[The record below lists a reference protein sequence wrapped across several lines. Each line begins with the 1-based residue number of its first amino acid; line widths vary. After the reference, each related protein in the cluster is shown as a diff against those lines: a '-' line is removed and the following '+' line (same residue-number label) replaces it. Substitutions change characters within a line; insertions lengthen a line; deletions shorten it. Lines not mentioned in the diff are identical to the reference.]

1 MRQAEITTQ
10 NVEAPI
16 HLLSVEEL
24 QFDAHDDAITGIT
37 KPEGLTP
44 DLDLSQHVEKSWPSS
59 KNVSQ

>member
-1 MRQAEITTQ
+1 MRQDETTR

-16 HLLSVEEL
+16 NLISVEEL
-24 QFDAHDDAITGIT
+24 QSNEHDNGITGIT
-37 KPEGLTP
+37 QPEGLTP